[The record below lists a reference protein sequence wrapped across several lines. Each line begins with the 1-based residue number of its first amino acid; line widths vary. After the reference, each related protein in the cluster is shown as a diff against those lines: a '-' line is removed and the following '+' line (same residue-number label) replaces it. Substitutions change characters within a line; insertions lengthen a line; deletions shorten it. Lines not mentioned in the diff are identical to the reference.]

1 MTYFLDFDRT
11 ILDTDSFTPSIAD
24 YPAVRELREQ
34 ILEVASTKRDGS
46 IRGQSGRMELWGKLN
61 ELCSEGKLIFAPGEL
76 SKFVFP
82 DAVEFLKNHGND
94 SVILSFGHKSWIES
108 KIESSLS
115 NLPLQTVEYAHD
127 REKGI
132 ALKSILKNYSAPY
145 IVVDDLATQLDSIKE
160 HCPEVSLFEIRRDG
174 EAPSGRHAVIH
185 SLLELP

>member
-11 ILDTDSFTPSIAD
+11 VLDTDSFTPSIAD
-24 YPAVRELREQ
+24 YPAVQELKEQ
-34 ILEVASTKRDGS
+34 ILEIASMKRDGS
-46 IRGQSGRMELWGKLN
+46 VRGQSGRFELWEKLN
-61 ELCSEGKLIFAPGEL
+61 ELCLQGKLVFAPGEL

-82 DAVEFLKNHGND
+82 DAAEFLKRNGND
-94 SVILSFGHKSWIES
+94 SVILSYGHKSWIRA

-115 NLPLQTVEYAHD
+115 DLPVQTIVYAHD

-132 ALKSILKNYSAPY
+132 ALKPILNDFKPPY
-145 IVVDDLATQLDSIKE
+145 IVVDDLASQLDSIKE

-174 EAPSGRHAVIH
+174 EVGSGRHTVIH